1 VLGDK
6 PMIINHGRKKL
17 REKYDYY
24 KNEDAYVAD
33 WQYILNLEEEIL
45 FLREQLEIEKQ
56 KTGGS

>member
-1 VLGDK
+1 
-6 PMIINHGRKKL
+6 MIINHGRKKL